1 MDFPSD
7 PVKKQPVKQT
17 GGDIFDL
24 IDSSP
29 QQPTIPAPV
38 NQNINLDLFSQ
49 PIQPVQPV
57 QAPVGSFDDL
67 ILTTNQFQGVSGI
80 PPPSGNGI
88 TLNVN
93 DFTTEAVL

>member
-1 MDFPSD
+1 
-7 PVKKQPVKQT
+7 
-17 GGDIFDL
+17 
-24 IDSSP
+24 
-29 QQPTIPAPV
+29 
-38 NQNINLDLFSQ
+38 
-49 PIQPVQPV
+49 VQPV

-93 DFTTEAVL
+93 DFTTEAVLKYIIIGYKELQ